1 MSDPLVTVLMAV
13 HNGADYVEAAVES
26 ILRQS
31 FADFEFLIVDDA
43 STDDT
48 PPRLARFTDPR
59 IRRVRNET
67 NLGLAR
73 SLNRGLALA
82 RGVLIARQ
90 DADDVSHASRLGE
103 QVAFLEREPGVAV
116 LGTQVRYIDA
126 RDRTVSAAPW
136 PKSTSALAIRWQLL
150 FDGPFVHASVMFRRD
165 IVWTELGG
173 YDESFATSQDFEL
186 WSRVGAGGHA
196 MRNLSATLV
205 DFRIH
210 PASASMRYTVEGVSK
225 VAPVVRRNVIAELG
239 PGALPPDWPEAWI
252 RLTNPAVFP
261 DTGDDWEKVARAIDE
276 IHRAFTARHPE
287 AASDEEIRRHFASM
301 LIRLSCRGAEQR
313 RTKSMTAFA
322 QACRLEPAMAAR
334 ALPRYVGYWTIG
346 RRRRSAR
353 PSTQAS
359 GS

>member
-1 MSDPLVTVLMAV
+1 MSSPLVSVLMAV
-13 HNGADYVEAAVES
+13 HNGADYVDAAVES
-26 ILRQS
+26 ILRQR
-31 FADFEFLIVDDA
+31 FTDFEFLIVDDG

-48 PPRLARFTDPR
+48 PQRLARFTDPR
-59 IRRVRNET
+59 IRRVRNEA

-82 RGVLIARQ
+82 RGALIARQ
-90 DADDVSHASRLGE
+90 DADDVSHVSRLGE

-126 RDRTVSAAPW
+126 RGRPVSVAPW

-150 FDGPFVHASVMFRRD
+150 FDGPFVHASVMFRRA
-165 IVWTELGG
+165 IVWTALGG

-196 MRNLSATLV
+196 MRNLPATLV

-210 PASASMRYTVEGVSK
+210 PASASARYTVEGVSK

-239 PGALPPDWPEAWI
+239 LDALPSDWPDAWI
-252 RLTNPAVFP
+252 RLTNPAVFR
-261 DTGDDWEKVARAIDE
+261 DAGDDWATVARAIHE
-276 IHRAFTARHPE
+276 IHCAFTAKHPE
-287 AASDEEIRRHFASM
+287 AAGHEEIRRHLASL
-301 LIRLSCRGAEQR
+301 LIRLSCWGAER
-313 RTKSMTAFA
+313 RRPKSMSAFA
-322 QACRLEPAMAAR
+322 QACRLEPGMAAR
-334 ALPRYVGYWTIG
+334 ALPRYIGSWTIG
-346 RRRRSAR
+346 RRRGRAR

-359 GS
+359 RS